1 MDDKAITDRAENRAK
16 EAALNIFVYT
26 MFVATRVLCQPGS
39 SGFLKRALIRISES
53 AQDVYIQF
61 RSDFAPLSS
70 LDLFSFSTP
79 EAVAPPVVGGG
90 SSSSPIA
97 QRGIIATTGKSSSS
111 ELQAASDEVDLLQ
124 PDSHALALLNRFQVT
139 TDRVLGGMSTATLTA
154 KRYKFF
160 TSGVFSGVV
169 DFVDQSGSA
178 EATARGGFAAFR
190 TKADERVRNFSAFD
204 GLELRVK
211 TDGRVYTLNVKCA
224 DYPADAL
231 WQCKIVTLPNK
242 WVTIGI
248 PFRDLVLTRRGRI
261 EPERTPVS
269 SEAIAGVGILLA
281 DGKNGPFKFEVQ
293 WARAVRKIT
302 EQEFVTVPEQ
312 LMAPSVV
319 ASTALPLPSSSLL
332 SASTTQTPKED
343 DDAKRRERIRA
354 HREALNDAKL
364 EKPANL

>member
-1 MDDKAITDRAENRAK
+1 
-16 EAALNIFVYT
+16 
-26 MFVATRVLCQPGS
+26 MFVTRILRQPGTS
-39 SGFLKRALIRISES
+39 SFLKRALVRISES
-53 AQDVYIQF
+53 AEDLYTQF
-61 RSDFAPLSS
+61 RSDFAPLPS
-70 LDLFSFSTP
+70 LELFSFSPP
-79 EAVAPPVVGGG
+79 EATTLSSQPPSLSAT
-90 SSSSPIA
+90 SSLSTSSPSI
-97 QRGIIATTGKSSSS
+97 SSTDVV
-111 ELQAASDEVDLLQ
+111 QAAKDDVDTLQ
-124 PDSHALALLNRFQVT
+124 PDSHALSLLNRFQVT

-154 KRYKFF
+154 KRYKYF
-160 TSGVFSGVV
+160 TSGVFSGLV

-211 TDGRVYTLNVKCA
+211 TDGRVYTLNIKCA

-231 WQCKIVTLPNK
+231 WQCKIVTLPHR

-261 EPERTPVS
+261 EPEKTPVS
-269 SEAIAGVGILLA
+269 SEAIAGVGVLLA

-312 LMAPSVV
+312 LMAASV
-319 ASTALPLPSSSLL
+319 SSKALPLPTSTLL
-332 SASTTQTPKED
+332 SSGSPSSTSTSTSKMSTDDED
-343 DDAKRRERIRA
+343 SKRRERIRA

>member
-1 MDDKAITDRAENRAK
+1 
-16 EAALNIFVYT
+16 
-26 MFVATRVLCQPGS
+26 MFVATRVLYQPGS
-39 SGFLKRALIRISES
+39 SGFLKRALVRISES
-53 AQDVYIQF
+53 AQDVYAQF

-70 LDLFSFSTP
+70 LELFSFSAP

-90 SSSSPIA
+90 SSSSPVSPSFSSIA
-97 QRGIIATTGKSSSS
+97 QRGIIASPGKSSSS
-111 ELQAASDEVDLLQ
+111 ELQAVSDEVDLLQ
-124 PDSHALALLNRFQVT
+124 PDSHALSLLNRFQVT

-211 TDGRVYTLNVKCA
+211 TDGRIYTLNVKCA

-269 SEAIAGVGILLA
+269 SEAISGVGVLLA

-312 LMAPSVV
+312 LMAPSIV